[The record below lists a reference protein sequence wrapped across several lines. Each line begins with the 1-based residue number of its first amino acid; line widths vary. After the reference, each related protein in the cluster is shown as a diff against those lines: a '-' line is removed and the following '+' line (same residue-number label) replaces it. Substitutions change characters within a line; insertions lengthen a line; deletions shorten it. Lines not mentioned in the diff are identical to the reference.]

1 MDESQPIR
9 VVIVDD
15 HDMVRSG
22 LAVFLA
28 AFDDLKLVG
37 EATDG
42 NEAIRLCDEV
52 KPDVALMDL
61 VMPQMDGIA
70 AIRAIRQAHPDIQV
84 IALTSFGDQNLVQQA
99 LHAGAIGYLLK
110 NATVD
115 QLAEAI
121 RAARAGR
128 PTLTREALQALVETP
143 GLASSP
149 ESEGT
154 LTDRE
159 SEVLALMV
167 EGLNNAEIAQRLSV
181 SRSTVKTHI
190 SNILAK
196 LGVSNRIEAAALAT
210 KNHLVSQPNDHTPP
224 GPSKNQS
231 AGGIRIHTNG

>member
-1 MDESQPIR
+1 MDEPRPIR

-15 HDMVRSG
+15 HDMIRSG
-22 LAVFLA
+22 LAVFLE

-42 NEAIRLCDEV
+42 REAIRLCDEV

-61 VMPQMDGIA
+61 VMPRMDGVT
-70 AIRAIRQAHPDIQV
+70 AIRAIRQAHPEIQV
-84 IALTSFGDQNLVQQA
+84 IALTSFSDQNLVQEA

-110 NATVD
+110 NASID

-121 RAARAGR
+121 RAARAGK
-128 PTLTREALQALVETP
+128 PTLAPEAFRALVEVP
-143 GLASSP
+143 PPSP
-149 ESEGT
+149 PPMLEEP
-154 LTDRE
+154 LTGRE

-167 EGLNNAEIAQRLSV
+167 EGLNNTEIAQRLSV

-196 LGVSNRIEAAALAT
+196 LGVSNRIEAAALAM
-210 KNHLVSQPNDHTPP
+210 KNHLVN
-224 GPSKNQS
+224 
-231 AGGIRIHTNG
+231 